1 VQWNKLKG
9 ISRSKHV
16 GHLMQANH
24 NATVNHNDDDC
35 TGITTADAIGR
46 LQKLTNV
53 ANFEQKYDYANTV
66 E

>member
-1 VQWNKLKG
+1 
-9 ISRSKHV
+9 
-16 GHLMQANH
+16 MQANH
-24 NATVNHNDDDC
+24 STTVNHNDDDC